1 MQTERYK
8 KGYELYKKL
17 HGEHAGKDI
26 VDAFKDVSPE
36 MEKFTM
42 EFGFGD
48 IFSRQGLDIK
58 TRELCTISALTALGF
73 AEPQLK
79 AHVGAALTAGAT
91 PTEIKEVILQM
102 LVYTGFPAAINAML
116 AAKDVLESS
125 VGPHG
130 HTFAD

>member
-1 MQTERYK
+1 MKTERYK
-8 KGYELYKKL
+8 KGYELYTQL

-26 VDAFKDVSPE
+26 VDAFKSISPD

-48 IFSRQGLDIK
+48 IFSREGLDIK
-58 TRELCTISALTALGF
+58 TRELCTISALIALGF

-79 AHVGAALTAGAT
+79 AHMGAALKSGVTED
-91 PTEIKEVILQM
+91 EIKEVILQM

-116 AAKDVLESS
+116 AAKEV
-125 VGPHG
+125 
-130 HTFAD
+130 FAHE

>member
-8 KGYELYKKL
+8 KGYELYKEL
-17 HGEHAGKDI
+17 HGEHAGKEI
-26 VDAFKDVSPE
+26 VNAFKGVSPE

-48 IFSRQGLDIK
+48 IFSREGLDIK

-79 AHVGAALTAGAT
+79 AHVGSALKSGAT
-91 PTEIKEVILQM
+91 QTEIKEVILQM
-102 LVYTGFPAAINAML
+102 LVYVGFPAAINAML
-116 AAKDVLESS
+116 AAKAVFDNE
-125 VGPHG
+125 
-130 HTFAD
+130 